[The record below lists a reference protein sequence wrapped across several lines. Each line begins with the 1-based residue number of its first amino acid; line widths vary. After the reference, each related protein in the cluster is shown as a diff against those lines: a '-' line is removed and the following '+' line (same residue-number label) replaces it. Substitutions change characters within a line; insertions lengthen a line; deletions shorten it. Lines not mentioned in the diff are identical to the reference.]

1 MLDAQAGTSRIMP
14 PLTTGAFGNVENE
27 MRLSRRRSSLVKG
40 ENEAIPADQT
50 PPFLPVAETD
60 HGMGGPMYC
69 FLTIWPPGEGR
80 EGYVVNIAHAIAM
93 AATSER
99 LAGTYNICDEPSL
112 LELEWQGR
120 IVQQTNWYGE
130 VVVLP
135 KERMPEHLLQAGN
148 AGQHFV
154 ASSTRIRAEL
164 DTGTWY
170 DGTKR
175 FGARLVGSSKT
186 RRAPLI

>member
-1 MLDAQAGTSRIMP
+1 
-14 PLTTGAFGNVENE
+14 
-27 MRLSRRRSSLVKG
+27 
-40 ENEAIPADQT
+40 
-50 PPFLPVAETD
+50 
-60 HGMGGPMYC
+60 MYC